1 MILCEQPYPEILD
14 AIAAE
19 LGGGSVELIFVRGE
33 EMRQLNAQTRG
44 IDKATDVLSFPLD
57 PAAFAGFGG
66 DLSKENSAHKNSGD
80 KILNDTNYASENSD
94 TTKVARENISAV
106 NSAGKNQNAANS
118 ASENSNIINS
128 EDENSNAANSASK
141 NFNTENSEG
150 KSSDD
155 ENLKNENFNGEN
167 FAPVLLGSVV
177 INLDLVEMK
186 AAQLGHGRD
195 DETALLFT
203 HGLLHVLGYDHESDS
218 GQMRAK
224 ECEIIEKFR
233 LPKSLIVR
241 TEENEE

>member
-1 MILCEQPYPEILD
+1 MILCEQSYPEILD

-33 EMRQLNAQTRG
+33 EMRRLNAQTRG
-44 IDKATDVLSFPLD
+44 IDKTTDVLSFPLD
-57 PAAFAGFGG
+57 PTAFAGFGG
-66 DLSKENSAHKNSGD
+66 NLSEENSAHKNSGS
-80 KILNDTNYASENSD
+80 KNQNAANSASENTS
-94 TTKVARENISAV
+94 
-106 NSAGKNQNAANS
+106 AANS
-118 ASENSNIINS
+118 ASENSNIINY
-128 EDENSNAANSASK
+128 EDENSNAANSTS
-141 NFNTENSEG
+141 ENPN
-150 KSSDD
+150 D
-155 ENLKNENFNGEN
+155 ENFGGGN
-167 FAPVLLGSVV
+167 FAHALLGSVV
-177 INLDLVEMK
+177 INLDLVELK

-203 HGLLHVLGYDHESDS
+203 HGMLHVLGYDHENDD

>member
-44 IDKATDVLSFPLD
+44 IDKTTDVLSFPLD
-57 PAAFAGFGG
+57 PAAFAGFVGN
-66 DLSKENSAHKNSGD
+66 LNEENSAHKNSD
-80 KILNDTNYASENSD
+80 D
-94 TTKVARENISAV
+94 
-106 NSAGKNQNAANS
+106 KNQNAANS
-118 ASENSNIINS
+118 ASENTG
-128 EDENSNAANSASK
+128 AANSASK
-141 NFNTENSEG
+141 NSNTMNSENSEG
-150 KSSDD
+150 ESSGD
-155 ENLKNENFNGEN
+155 ENLKNENFDGGN
-167 FAPVLLGSVV
+167 FAPALLGSVV
-177 INLDLVEMK
+177 INLDLVELK

-203 HGLLHVLGYDHESDS
+203 HGMLHVLGYDHESDD

-224 ECEIIEKFR
+224 ECEIIKKFR

-241 TEENEE
+241 TEGNEK

>member
-19 LGGGSVELIFVRGE
+19 LGGGSVELIFVRSE

-66 DLSKENSAHKNSGD
+66 NLSEENSAHENSGD
-80 KILNDTNYASENSD
+80 KILNDTNYANENTS
-94 TTKVARENISAV
+94 
-106 NSAGKNQNAANS
+106 AANS
-118 ASENSNIINS
+118 ASENFNTINS
-128 EDENSNAANSASK
+128 
-141 NFNTENSEG
+141 ENSEG
-150 KSSDD
+150 ESSDD
-155 ENLKNENFNGEN
+155 ENLKSENFDGGN

-186 AAQLGHGRD
+186 AAQLGHGTD

-203 HGLLHVLGYDHESDS
+203 HGLLHVLGFDHESDD
-218 GQMRAK
+218 GQMRVK

-241 TEENEE
+241 AEGSEE

>member
-57 PAAFAGFGG
+57 PAAFTGFGE
-66 DLSKENSAHKNSGD
+66 DLSEENSAHENSGG
-80 KILNDTNYASENSD
+80 KNPYATNSASENSD
-94 TTKVARENISAV
+94 T
-106 NSAGKNQNAANS
+106 ANS
-118 ASENSNIINS
+118 ASENSNTMNS
-128 EDENSNAANSASK
+128 
-141 NFNTENSEG
+141 ENSEG
-150 KSSDD
+150 ESSGD
-155 ENLKNENFNGEN
+155 ENLKNENFGVGN
-167 FAPVLLGSVV
+167 FAPALLGSVV
-177 INLDLVEMK
+177 INLDLVELK

-203 HGLLHVLGYDHESDS
+203 HGLLHVLGYDHESDD

-241 TEENEE
+241 TEGNEE

>member
-66 DLSKENSAHKNSGD
+66 DLSEENSAHKNSGA
-80 KILNDTNYASENSD
+80 KNQNAANSAGENTD
-94 TTKVARENISAV
+94 TTKAARENISAV
-106 NSAGKNQNAANS
+106 NSAGKNQNA
-118 ASENSNIINS
+118 
-128 EDENSNAANSASK
+128 
-141 NFNTENSEG
+141 ENSES
-150 KSSDD
+150 KNPND
-155 ENLKNENFNGEN
+155 ENLKNENFGGEN

-203 HGLLHVLGYDHESDS
+203 HGLLHVLGFDHESDS

>member
-19 LGGGSVELIFVRGE
+19 LGGGSVELIFVRSE

-44 IDKATDVLSFPLD
+44 IDKTTDVLSFPLD
-57 PAAFAGFGG
+57 PAAFAGFSEG
-66 DLSKENSAHKNSGD
+66 LSEENSAHENSGA
-80 KILNDTNYASENSD
+80 KILNAANPASENTS
-94 TTKVARENISAV
+94 
-106 NSAGKNQNAANS
+106 AANS
-118 ASENSNIINS
+118 ASENSNTTNS
-128 EDENSNAANSASK
+128 EDENSNAANSTS
-141 NFNTENSEG
+141 ENPS
-150 KSSDD
+150 D
-155 ENLKNENFNGEN
+155 ENLKNENFGGGN
-167 FAPVLLGSVV
+167 FAPALLGSVV
-177 INLDLVEMK
+177 INLDLVELK

-203 HGLLHVLGYDHESDS
+203 HGLLHMLGFDHESDS

>member
-44 IDKATDVLSFPLD
+44 IDKTTDVLSFPLD
-57 PAAFAGFGG
+57 PAAFAGFGK
-66 DLSKENSAHKNSGD
+66 DLSEESSAHENSGD
-80 KILNDTNYASENSD
+80 KILNAANSSSENTS
-94 TTKVARENISAV
+94 
-106 NSAGKNQNAANS
+106 AANS
-118 ASENSNIINS
+118 ASENSNTINS
-128 EDENSNAANSASK
+128 
-141 NFNTENSEG
+141 ENSEG
-150 KSSDD
+150 ENPND
-155 ENLKNENFNGEN
+155 ENLKSENFGGEN

-177 INLDLVEMK
+177 INLDLVELK

-203 HGLLHVLGYDHESDS
+203 HGMLHVLGYDHESDD

-241 TEENEE
+241 TEGSEE

>member
-19 LGGGSVELIFVRGE
+19 LGDGSIELIFVRSE

-57 PAAFAGFGG
+57 PAAFVGFGG
-66 DLSKENSAHKNSGD
+66 DLSEENSAHKNSGG
-80 KILNDTNYASENSD
+80 KILNT
-94 TTKVARENISAV
+94 
-106 NSAGKNQNAANS
+106 ANS
-118 ASENSNIINS
+118 ASENTDG
-128 EDENSNAANSASK
+128 E
-141 NFNTENSEG
+141 
-150 KSSDD
+150 SSSD
-155 ENLKNENFNGEN
+155 ENLKNKNFNGEN
-167 FAPVLLGSVV
+167 FAPALLGSVV
-177 INLDLVEMK
+177 INLDLAELK

-203 HGLLHVLGYDHESDS
+203 HGLLHVLGFDHESDG

-241 TEENEE
+241 TEGSEE

>member
-19 LGGGSVELIFVRGE
+19 LGGGSVELIFVRSE

-57 PAAFAGFGG
+57 PAAFAGFGE
-66 DLSKENSAHKNSGD
+66 DFSEENSANENNGDKNPYTANSG
-80 KILNDTNYASENSD
+80 SENTS
-94 TTKVARENISAV
+94 
-106 NSAGKNQNAANS
+106 
-118 ASENSNIINS
+118 
-128 EDENSNAANSASK
+128 AANSASK
-141 NFNTENSEG
+141 NSNTMNSENSEG
-150 KSSDD
+150 ENPND
-155 ENLKNENFNGEN
+155 ENLKNENFGGGN
-167 FAPVLLGSVV
+167 FAPALLGSVV
-177 INLDLVEMK
+177 INLDLVELK

-203 HGLLHVLGYDHESDS
+203 HGLLHVLGYDHESDD

-224 ECEIIEKFR
+224 ECEIIEKFG

-241 TEENEE
+241 TEGNEE

>member
-44 IDKATDVLSFPLD
+44 IDKTTDVLSFPLD
-57 PAAFAGFGG
+57 PAAFAGFGE
-66 DLSKENSAHKNSGD
+66 DLSEENSAHENSGD
-80 KILNDTNYASENSD
+80 KIL
-94 TTKVARENISAV
+94 
-106 NSAGKNQNAANS
+106 NAANS
-118 ASENSNIINS
+118 ASENTG
-128 EDENSNAANSASK
+128 AANSASEKPNATNSASK
-141 NFNTENSEG
+141 NSNTINSENSEG
-150 KSSDD
+150 ESSND
-155 ENLKNENFNGEN
+155 ENLKNENFGSGN
-167 FAPVLLGSVV
+167 FTPALLGSVV
-177 INLDLVEMK
+177 INLDLVELK

-203 HGLLHVLGYDHESDS
+203 HGMLHVLGYDHESDD
-218 GQMRAK
+218 GQMRVK

-241 TEENEE
+241 TEGSEG

>member
-44 IDKATDVLSFPLD
+44 INKTTDVLSFPLD

-66 DLSKENSAHKNSGD
+66 DLSEESSAHENSGAKNPD
-80 KILNDTNYASENSD
+80 A
-94 TTKVARENISAV
+94 A
-106 NSAGKNQNAANS
+106 NSASKNTSAANS
-118 ASENSNIINS
+118 ASENSNTINS
-128 EDENSNAANSASK
+128 
-141 NFNTENSEG
+141 ENSEG
-150 KSSDD
+150 ESSDD
-155 ENLKNENFNGEN
+155 ENLKSENFGGEN
-167 FAPVLLGSVV
+167 FAPALLGSVV
-177 INLDLVEMK
+177 INLDLVELK

-203 HGLLHVLGYDHESDS
+203 HGMLHVLGYDHESDS

-241 TEENEE
+241 TEGKEG

>member
-1 MILCEQPYPEILD
+1 MILCEQSYPEILD

-33 EMRQLNAQTRG
+33 EMRRLNAQTRG
-44 IDKATDVLSFPLD
+44 IDKTTDVLSFPLD
-57 PAAFAGFGG
+57 PTAFAGFGG
-66 DLSKENSAHKNSGD
+66 NLSEGNSAHKNSGS
-80 KILNDTNYASENSD
+80 KNQNAANSASENTS
-94 TTKVARENISAV
+94 
-106 NSAGKNQNAANS
+106 AANS
-118 ASENSNIINS
+118 ASENSNIINY
-128 EDENSNAANSASK
+128 EDENSNAANSTS
-141 NFNTENSEG
+141 ENPN
-150 KSSDD
+150 D
-155 ENLKNENFNGEN
+155 ENFGGGN
-167 FAPVLLGSVV
+167 FAHALLGSVV
-177 INLDLVEMK
+177 INLDLVELK

-203 HGLLHVLGYDHESDS
+203 HGMLHVLGYDHENDD

>member
-44 IDKATDVLSFPLD
+44 IDKTTDVLSFPLD
-57 PAAFAGFGG
+57 PAAFAGFGE
-66 DLSKENSAHKNSGD
+66 DFSEENSANENSGD
-80 KILNDTNYASENSD
+80 KNPY
-94 TTKVARENISAV
+94 
-106 NSAGKNQNAANS
+106 AANS
-118 ASENSNIINS
+118 ASENTG
-128 EDENSNAANSASK
+128 AANSASK
-141 NFNTENSEG
+141 NSNTINSENSEG
-150 KSSDD
+150 ESPNDK
-155 ENLKNENFNGEN
+155 NLKNENFDGGN
-167 FAPVLLGSVV
+167 FIPALLGSVV
-177 INLDLVEMK
+177 INLDLVELK

-203 HGLLHVLGYDHESDS
+203 HGLLHVLGYDHESDD

-241 TEENEE
+241 TEGSEE

>member
-33 EMRQLNAQTRG
+33 EMRQLNAQTRD

-57 PAAFAGFGG
+57 PAAFAGFGR
-66 DLSKENSAHKNSGD
+66 DLSEENFAHENSGD
-80 KILNDTNYASENSD
+80 KNQNA
-94 TTKVARENISAV
+94 A
-106 NSAGKNQNAANS
+106 NSAGENTVTANS

-155 ENLKNENFNGEN
+155 ENLKNENFNGGN
-167 FAPVLLGSVV
+167 FAPALLGSVV
-177 INLDLVEMK
+177 INLDLVELK
-186 AAQLGHGRD
+186 AAQLGHGAD

-203 HGLLHVLGYDHESDS
+203 HGLLHVLGFDHESDS

>member
-19 LGGGSVELIFVRGE
+19 LGGGNIELIFVRGE
-33 EMRQLNAQTRG
+33 EMRRLNAQTRG

-66 DLSKENSAHKNSGD
+66 DLSKENSAHENSGD
-80 KILNDTNYASENSD
+80 
-94 TTKVARENISAV
+94 
-106 NSAGKNQNAANS
+106 KNQNAANS
-118 ASENSNIINS
+118 AGENTDTANSTSENSNTINS
-128 EDENSNAANSASK
+128 
-141 NFNTENSEG
+141 ENSEG
-150 KSSDD
+150 ESSSD
-155 ENLKNENFNGEN
+155 ENFGGEN
-167 FAPVLLGSVV
+167 FAPALLGSVV
-177 INLDLVEMK
+177 INLDLVELK
-186 AAQLGHGRD
+186 AAQLGHSAD

-203 HGLLHVLGYDHESDS
+203 HGMLHVLGFDHESDG

-241 TEENEE
+241 TDGSEE

>member
-19 LGGGSVELIFVRGE
+19 LGDGSIELIFVHSE

-66 DLSKENSAHKNSGD
+66 DLSKENSAHENSGD
-80 KILNDTNYASENSD
+80 ENPY
-94 TTKVARENISAV
+94 
-106 NSAGKNQNAANS
+106 AANS
-118 ASENSNIINS
+118 ASENTS
-128 EDENSNAANSASK
+128 AANSASK
-141 NFNTENSEG
+141 NSNTMNSENSEG
-150 KSSDD
+150 KNPND
-155 ENLKNENFNGEN
+155 ENLKNENFDVGN
-167 FAPVLLGSVV
+167 FAPALLGSVV
-177 INLDLVEMK
+177 INLDLVELK

-203 HGLLHVLGYDHESDS
+203 HGMLHVLGYDHESDD

-241 TEENEE
+241 TEGSEE

>member
-14 AIAAE
+14 AITAE
-19 LGGGSVELIFVRGE
+19 LGGGNIELIFVHGE

-57 PAAFAGFGG
+57 PAAFAGFGK
-66 DLSKENSAHKNSGD
+66 DLSEENSAHENSGA
-80 KILNDTNYASENSD
+80 KNQNAANSAGENTD
-94 TTKVARENISAV
+94 TTKAARENISAV
-106 NSAGKNQNAANS
+106 NSAGKNQNA
-118 ASENSNIINS
+118 ENSDG
-128 EDENSNAANSASK
+128 E
-141 NFNTENSEG
+141 
-150 KSSDD
+150 SSDD
-155 ENLKNENFNGEN
+155 ENFKNENFGGEN
-167 FAPVLLGSVV
+167 FAPMLLGSVV

-203 HGLLHVLGYDHESDS
+203 HGMLHVLGFDHESDD

-241 TEENEE
+241 TGVNEE

>member
-57 PAAFAGFGG
+57 PAAFAGFGE
-66 DLSKENSAHKNSGD
+66 DLSEKNSAHKNSG
-80 KILNDTNYASENSD
+80 
-94 TTKVARENISAV
+94 
-106 NSAGKNQNAANS
+106 GKNPYAANS
-118 ASENSNIINS
+118 ASENS
-128 EDENSNAANSASK
+128 DTAKAARENTSAVNSASK
-141 NFNTENSEG
+141 N
-150 KSSDD
+150 SDD
-155 ENLKNENFNGEN
+155 KNLKNENFDSEN

-177 INLDLVEMK
+177 INLDLVELK
-186 AAQLGHGRD
+186 AAQLGHGTD

-203 HGLLHVLGYDHESDS
+203 HGLLHVLGFDHESDS

-241 TEENEE
+241 TEGSEG

>member
-44 IDKATDVLSFPLD
+44 INKTTDVLSFPLD

-66 DLSKENSAHKNSGD
+66 DLSEENSAHENSGAKNPD
-80 KILNDTNYASENSD
+80 A
-94 TTKVARENISAV
+94 A
-106 NSAGKNQNAANS
+106 NSASKNTSAANS
-118 ASENSNIINS
+118 ASENSNTINS
-128 EDENSNAANSASK
+128 
-141 NFNTENSEG
+141 ENSEG
-150 KSSDD
+150 ESPGD
-155 ENLKNENFNGEN
+155 ENFKNENFGGEN
-167 FAPVLLGSVV
+167 FAPALLGSVV
-177 INLDLVEMK
+177 INLDLVELK

-203 HGLLHVLGYDHESDS
+203 HGMLHVLGFDHESDD

-241 TEENEE
+241 TDESEE

>member
-19 LGGGSVELIFVRGE
+19 LGGGSVELIFVRSE

-44 IDKATDVLSFPLD
+44 IDKTTDVLSFPLD
-57 PAAFAGFGG
+57 PAAFAGFSEG
-66 DLSKENSAHKNSGD
+66 LSEENSAHENSGAKD
-80 KILNDTNYASENSD
+80 PD
-94 TTKVARENISAV
+94 
-106 NSAGKNQNAANS
+106 AANS
-118 ASENSNIINS
+118 ASENTSAVNSVSKNSNTINS
-128 EDENSNAANSASK
+128 
-141 NFNTENSEG
+141 ENSEG
-150 KSSDD
+150 ESPGD
-155 ENLKNENFNGEN
+155 ENLKNENFDGGN
-167 FAPVLLGSVV
+167 FAPMLLGSVV
-177 INLDLVEMK
+177 INLDLVELK

-203 HGLLHVLGYDHESDS
+203 HGLLHVLGYDHESDD

-241 TEENEE
+241 TEGSEE

>member
-57 PAAFAGFGG
+57 PAAFAGFGK
-66 DLSKENSAHKNSGD
+66 DLSKENSAHKNSGA
-80 KILNDTNYASENSD
+80 KILNTANSTNEN
-94 TTKVARENISAV
+94 T
-106 NSAGKNQNAANS
+106 GAANS
-118 ASENSNIINS
+118 ASENFNTINS
-128 EDENSNAANSASK
+128 K
-141 NFNTENSEG
+141 NSEG
-150 KSSDD
+150 ESSSDK
-155 ENLKNENFNGEN
+155 NFKNENFGGGN
-167 FAPVLLGSVV
+167 FAPALLGSVV
-177 INLDLVEMK
+177 INLDLVELK

-203 HGLLHVLGYDHESDS
+203 HGLLHVLGYDHESDD

-241 TEENEE
+241 TEGKEE

>member
-66 DLSKENSAHKNSGD
+66 DLSKENSAHENSGD
-80 KILNDTNYASENSD
+80 K
-94 TTKVARENISAV
+94 
-106 NSAGKNQNAANS
+106 NQNAV
-118 ASENSNIINS
+118 
-128 EDENSNAANSASK
+128 NSASK
-141 NFNTENSEG
+141 NPN
-150 KSSDD
+150 D
-155 ENLKNENFNGEN
+155 ENLNNENFDGEN

-177 INLDLVEMK
+177 INLDLVELK

-203 HGLLHVLGYDHESDS
+203 HGLLHVLGYDHESDE

-241 TEENEE
+241 TEGDEE

>member
-44 IDKATDVLSFPLD
+44 IDKTTDVLSFPLD
-57 PAAFAGFGG
+57 PAAFAGFGE
-66 DLSKENSAHKNSGD
+66 DLSEENSAHENSGA
-80 KILNDTNYASENSD
+80 KIL
-94 TTKVARENISAV
+94 
-106 NSAGKNQNAANS
+106 NAANS
-118 ASENSNIINS
+118 ASENTGAANFAS
-128 EDENSNAANSASK
+128 ENSNAANSASE
-141 NFNTENSEG
+141 NFNTKNSESENSND
-150 KSSDD
+150 K
-155 ENLKNENFNGEN
+155 NLKNWNFNGGN

-177 INLDLVEMK
+177 INLDLVELK

-203 HGLLHVLGYDHESDS
+203 HGLLHVLGFDHESDN

-241 TEENEE
+241 TEGSEE

>member
-14 AIAAE
+14 AIEAE

-57 PAAFAGFGG
+57 PAAFAGFGE
-66 DLSKENSAHKNSGD
+66 DFSEENSAHENSG
-80 KILNDTNYASENSD
+80 S
-94 TTKVARENISAV
+94 
-106 NSAGKNQNAANS
+106 KNQNAV
-118 ASENSNIINS
+118 
-128 EDENSNAANSASK
+128 NSASK
-141 NFNTENSEG
+141 NPNTTNSACENSN
-150 KSSDD
+150 D
-155 ENLKNENFNGEN
+155 ENLKNENFGGGN
-167 FAPVLLGSVV
+167 FAPTLLGSVV
-177 INLDLVEMK
+177 INLDLVELK

-203 HGLLHVLGYDHESDS
+203 HGLLHVLGFDHESDD

-241 TEENEE
+241 TEGSEE

>member
-44 IDKATDVLSFPLD
+44 IDKTTDVLSFPLD
-57 PAAFAGFGG
+57 PAAFAGFGENW
-66 DLSKENSAHKNSGD
+66 SEENSAHENSGA
-80 KILNDTNYASENSD
+80 KILNAANSAGENSD
-94 TTKVARENISAV
+94 IAKAARENISAV
-106 NSAGKNQNAANS
+106 NSK
-118 ASENSNIINS
+118 SENP
-128 EDENSNAANSASK
+128 K
-141 NFNTENSEG
+141 
-150 KSSDD
+150 D
-155 ENLKNENFNGEN
+155 ENLKNENFGGEN

-177 INLDLVEMK
+177 INLDLVELK

-203 HGLLHVLGYDHESDS
+203 HGLLHMLGFDHESDS

>member
-33 EMRQLNAQTRG
+33 EMRRLNAQTRG

-57 PAAFAGFGG
+57 PAAFAGFGE
-66 DLSKENSAHKNSGD
+66 DLSKENSAYENSGD
-80 KILNDTNYASENSD
+80 KNLD
-94 TTKVARENISAV
+94 AV
-106 NSAGKNQNAANS
+106 NSAGENTGVANSASENTSAANS
-118 ASENSNIINS
+118 ASENSNTINS
-128 EDENSNAANSASK
+128 
-141 NFNTENSEG
+141 ENSEG
-150 KSSDD
+150 ESSGD
-155 ENLKNENFNGEN
+155 ENLKNENFGVGN
-167 FAPVLLGSVV
+167 FAPALLGSVV
-177 INLDLVEMK
+177 INLDLVELK

-203 HGLLHVLGYDHESDS
+203 HGLLHVLGYDHESDD

-241 TEENEE
+241 TEGNEE

>member
-44 IDKATDVLSFPLD
+44 INKTTDVLSFPLD

-66 DLSKENSAHKNSGD
+66 DLSKENSAHKNSG
-80 KILNDTNYASENSD
+80 S
-94 TTKVARENISAV
+94 
-106 NSAGKNQNAANS
+106 KNQNAANS
-118 ASENSNIINS
+118 ASENTS
-128 EDENSNAANSASK
+128 AANSASK
-141 NFNTENSEG
+141 NSNTINSKNSEG
-150 KSSDD
+150 KSSSD
-155 ENLKNENFNGEN
+155 ENLKNKNFDGGN
-167 FAPVLLGSVV
+167 FAPALLGSVV
-177 INLDLVEMK
+177 INFDLVELK

-203 HGLLHVLGYDHESDS
+203 HGLLHVLGYDHESDD

-241 TEENEE
+241 TERNEE

>member
-44 IDKATDVLSFPLD
+44 INKATDVLSFPLD
-57 PAAFAGFGG
+57 PAAFAGFSEG
-66 DLSKENSAHKNSGD
+66 LSEENSAHKNSGY
-80 KILNDTNYASENSD
+80 KILNTANSASENRD
-94 TTKVARENISAV
+94 
-106 NSAGKNQNAANS
+106 AANS
-118 ASENSNIINS
+118 ASENFNIINS
-128 EDENSNAANSASK
+128 E
-141 NFNTENSEG
+141 NSEG
-150 KSSDD
+150 ESSDD
-155 ENLKNENFNGEN
+155 ENLKNENFNGGN
-167 FAPVLLGSVV
+167 FAPALLGSVV

-203 HGLLHVLGYDHESDS
+203 HGLLHVLGYDHESDD

-241 TEENEE
+241 TEGNEE

>member
-19 LGGGSVELIFVRGE
+19 LGGGSVELIFVRDE
-33 EMRQLNAQTRG
+33 EMRQLNVQTRG

-57 PAAFAGFGG
+57 PAAFAGFGE
-66 DLSKENSAHKNSGD
+66 DLGEENSAHKNSG
-80 KILNDTNYASENSD
+80 
-94 TTKVARENISAV
+94 
-106 NSAGKNQNAANS
+106 GKNPYAANS
-118 ASENSNIINS
+118 ASENSDAANSASENFNIINS
-128 EDENSNAANSASK
+128 E
-141 NFNTENSEG
+141 NSEG
-150 KSSDD
+150 ESSDD

-241 TEENEE
+241 TEGSEE

>member
-44 IDKATDVLSFPLD
+44 IDKTTDVLSFPLD
-57 PAAFAGFGG
+57 PAAFAGFGE
-66 DLSKENSAHKNSGD
+66 DFSEENSANENSGD
-80 KILNDTNYASENSD
+80 KILNTANSTNENTD
-94 TTKVARENISAV
+94 
-106 NSAGKNQNAANS
+106 AANF
-118 ASENSNIINS
+118 
-128 EDENSNAANSASK
+128 ASK
-141 NFNTENSEG
+141 NSNTINSENSEG
-150 KSSDD
+150 ESSGD
-155 ENLKNENFNGEN
+155 ENLKNENFGVGN
-167 FAPVLLGSVV
+167 FAPALLGSVV
-177 INLDLVEMK
+177 INLDLVELK
-186 AAQLGHGRD
+186 AAQLGHGTD

-203 HGLLHVLGYDHESDS
+203 HGLLHLLGFDHESDE

-241 TEENEE
+241 TEGSEE

>member
-66 DLSKENSAHKNSGD
+66 DLSKENSAH
-80 KILNDTNYASENSD
+80 ENSD
-94 TTKVARENISAV
+94 AKIL
-106 NSAGKNQNAANS
+106 NAANS
-118 ASENSNIINS
+118 ASENFNTINS
-128 EDENSNAANSASK
+128 EDE
-141 NFNTENSEG
+141 
-150 KSSDD
+150 SSGD
-155 ENLKNENFNGEN
+155 ENLKNKNFDGEN

-177 INLDLVEMK
+177 INLDLVELK

-241 TEENEE
+241 AEGSEG

>member
-66 DLSKENSAHKNSGD
+66 DLSEENSAHENSGD
-80 KILNDTNYASENSD
+80 KNLDA
-94 TTKVARENISAV
+94 A
-106 NSAGKNQNAANS
+106 NSAGENTDAANS

-128 EDENSNAANSASK
+128 E
-141 NFNTENSEG
+141 NSESE
-150 KSSDD
+150 SSND
-155 ENLKNENFNGEN
+155 ENLKNENFDGEN

-177 INLDLVEMK
+177 INLDLVELK
-186 AAQLGHGRD
+186 AAQLGHGMA

-203 HGLLHVLGYDHESDS
+203 HGLLHVLGFDHESDS

-241 TEENEE
+241 TDESEE